1 MIEEINYTKEG
12 YKMYKIT
19 SSDGDIS
26 YGVKEFVC
34 DTPEDLKD
42 LPSCSMG
49 SVAIVISTAEIF
61 MLNSKKEWV
70 KL

>member
-1 MIEEINYTKEG
+1 
-12 YKMYKIT
+12 MYKIT
-19 SSDGDIS
+19 SNDGDIA

-34 DTPEDLKD
+34 DTPDDLKD
-42 LPSCSMG
+42 LPNCAMG
-49 SVAIVISTAEIF
+49 SVAIVISTAEVF

>member
-1 MIEEINYTKEG
+1 MFKLTASNGEVQYDVNEYA
-12 YKMYKIT
+12 
-19 SSDGDIS
+19 
-26 YGVKEFVC
+26 C

-49 SVAIVISTAEIF
+49 SVAIVISTAELF